1 MEVRKLKRVL
11 IENSGFTVIQLLGA
25 LALMTVMIAI
35 GVPQYVALRPGMQL
49 NGAAREV
56 LGKLMWARSKAVEEN
71 NQWVVTFPT
80 NHTVQL
86 LDDTNN
92 NGVADAGE
100 STTTVDIS
108 TDYPG
113 VTLSKSVNPSGATFT
128 GVTYNASQLLIQA
141 DLNGDGTI
149 STSSTANEQITYAYD
164 STNKQITRT
173 VGSGSAQILAD
184 NITAFTFSYLD
195 SSGTATTTSANI
207 RQVSISITA
216 TTAHPDP
223 NYTSNNGYR
232 TLTVTATITPTN
244 LAL

>member
-35 GVPQYVALRPGMQL
+35 GVPQYVALQPGMRL

-80 NHTVQL
+80 NHTFQL

-108 TDYPG
+108 TDYSG
-113 VTLSKSVNPSGATFT
+113 VTLSKSGPDPTFSTRGTAGGSTTITITNTSG
-128 GVTYNASQLLIQA
+128 S
-141 DLNGDGTI
+141 
-149 STSSTANEQITYAYD
+149 
-164 STNKQITRT
+164 RT
-173 VGSGSAQILAD
+173 VTVNAAG
-184 NITAFTFSYLD
+184 NVK
-195 SSGTATTTSANI
+195 
-207 RQVSISITA
+207 VS
-216 TTAHPDP
+216 
-223 NYTSNNGYR
+223 
-232 TLTVTATITPTN
+232 
-244 LAL
+244 

>member
-25 LALMTVMIAI
+25 LALMAVMIAI

-92 NGVADAGE
+92 NGVADPGE

-108 TDYPG
+108 TDYSG
-113 VTLSKSVNPSGATFT
+113 VTLSKSGSDPTFSTRGTAGGSTTITITNTSG
-128 GVTYNASQLLIQA
+128 S
-141 DLNGDGTI
+141 
-149 STSSTANEQITYAYD
+149 
-164 STNKQITRT
+164 RT
-173 VGSGSAQILAD
+173 VTVNAAG
-184 NITAFTFSYLD
+184 NVK
-195 SSGTATTTSANI
+195 
-207 RQVSISITA
+207 VS
-216 TTAHPDP
+216 
-223 NYTSNNGYR
+223 
-232 TLTVTATITPTN
+232 
-244 LAL
+244 

>member
-35 GVPQYVALRPGMQL
+35 GVPQYVALQPGMRL

-80 NHTVQL
+80 NHTFQL

-100 STTTVDIS
+100 STTTFDIS

-113 VTLSKSVNPSGATFT
+113 VTLSKSGSDPTFSTRGTAGGSTTITITNTSG
-128 GVTYNASQLLIQA
+128 S
-141 DLNGDGTI
+141 
-149 STSSTANEQITYAYD
+149 
-164 STNKQITRT
+164 RT
-173 VGSGSAQILAD
+173 VTVNAAG
-184 NITAFTFSYLD
+184 NVK
-195 SSGTATTTSANI
+195 
-207 RQVSISITA
+207 VS
-216 TTAHPDP
+216 
-223 NYTSNNGYR
+223 
-232 TLTVTATITPTN
+232 
-244 LAL
+244 